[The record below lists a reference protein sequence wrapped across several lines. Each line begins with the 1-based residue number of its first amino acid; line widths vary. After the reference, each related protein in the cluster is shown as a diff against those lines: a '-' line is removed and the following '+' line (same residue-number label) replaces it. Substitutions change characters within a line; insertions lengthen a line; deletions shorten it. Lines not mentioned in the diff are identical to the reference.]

1 MITLTT
7 DTGSQKS
14 LPMVHPDYNENY
26 YYIAYYFAIV
36 LTVLEAVVILPT
48 SFIQH
53 NFWVAIFLAI
63 LIAFFVEY
71 IIYMRPSHKLAK
83 QAKHMN
89 AIDRLKLGLPMY
101 ED

>member
-1 MITLTT
+1 
-7 DTGSQKS
+7 
-14 LPMVHPDYNENY
+14 MVHPDYNENY

-53 NFWVAIFLAI
+53 NFWVAILLAI

-83 QAKHMN
+83 QARNMN
-89 AIDRLKLGLPMY
+89 AIDRLNLGLPIF